1 MGRVRR
7 ELRVRGAV
15 QGVGFRPW
23 AARRARQLGLAGAAR
38 NGPEGV
44 ELAIEG
50 PSAAVER
57 FLAALRAAPPAG
69 ARIEAVELRASRP
82 RGALGFAIESS
93 EAGASTALPR
103 VPLDT
108 PVCDACRVE
117 LLEPGARRYRY
128 AFLHCAGCG
137 PRAAVLA
144 ALPWDRERS
153 ALAAF
158 PPCAAC
164 RAEYEDPDDRRH
176 HAESIACPAC
186 GPSLR
191 AVSPD
196 GAACDGDPVELA
208 AEALRGGGIVA
219 LLGYGGF
226 HLACDA
232 TQGAALAALRAR
244 KGRPAKPFAV
254 LVPDLETARQ
264 AARLAPE
271 DEALLAGPSRA
282 VVLAP
287 RRPAG
292 CAALRLAEGVAPGIA
307 DLGLLLPCAPLHWLL
322 LFAPGTAPGRGAPR
336 FPALVLTSAN
346 ASGEPTLH
354 RRVEARAALLG
365 LADLVVEHDRE
376 VLRPNDDPVFRSAPS
391 GPIPIRLSRGSA
403 PLVLRLPAGLRAPLP
418 VAALGGELKCAPALA
433 AGGEILVGEHVG
445 DLASVAAADAARERL
460 ADLARL
466 AGVVPAVLAH
476 DLHPDGVAGALAR
489 EIAPRRSAVQHHHA
503 HAAACLL
510 EHGRH
515 GPALALTLDGLG
527 YGSDGTLW
535 GGELLRVE
543 LAGFERL
550 AHLEPVP
557 LPGGDAAVREPWR
570 MAAVWLARA
579 FPEGAPRLAWHRR
592 REPARLA
599 AVQALAARGAAS
611 PLTSSCGRLFDAV
624 ASLLDLADEVSHEA
638 EAALAL
644 ESAAGEGGGASLALG
659 LAPALAD
666 REAPTAIP
674 VASLVRAI
682 VLARSRGAE
691 TGALAAAFHEGLAAR
706 LAAVATAFARR
717 LRLASVVLTGGCLQ
731 NRLLLE
737 TLRARLVS
745 SGLEVLTHRRLPPG
759 DGGLAA
765 GQAVVAVAR
774 EARAAL
780 ASPAPRR

>member
-1 MGRVRR
+1 M
-7 ELRVRGAV
+7 
-15 QGVGFRPW
+15 
-23 AARRARQLGLAGAAR
+23 
-38 NGPEGV
+38 
-44 ELAIEG
+44 
-50 PSAAVER
+50 
-57 FLAALRAAPPAG
+57 
-69 ARIEAVELRASRP
+69 
-82 RGALGFAIESS
+82 
-93 EAGASTALPR
+93 
-103 VPLDT
+103 
-108 PVCDACRVE
+108 
-117 LLEPGARRYRY
+117 
-128 AFLHCAGCG
+128 
-137 PRAAVLA
+137 
-144 ALPWDRERS
+144 
-153 ALAAF
+153 
-158 PPCAAC
+158 
-164 RAEYEDPDDRRH
+164 
-176 HAESIACPAC
+176 
-186 GPSLR
+186 
-191 AVSPD
+191 
-196 GAACDGDPVELA
+196 
-208 AEALRGGGIVA
+208 A

-354 RRVEARAALLG
+354 RRVEARAALRG

-535 GGELLRVE
+535 GGSCCGSSSPASNASRISSRCRCREETRRC
-543 LAGFERL
+543 AS
-550 AHLEPVP
+550 
-557 LPGGDAAVREPWR
+557 PGGWPPSGSRGPSRRVR
-570 MAAVWLARA
+570 RA
-579 FPEGAPRLAWHRR
+579 SPGT
-592 REPARLA
+592 
-599 AVQALAARGAAS
+599 GAAS
-611 PLTSSCGRLFDAV
+611 PPGWPRSRRSRR
-624 ASLLDLADEVSHEA
+624 
-638 EAALAL
+638 AA
-644 ESAAGEGGGASLALG
+644 
-659 LAPALAD
+659 P
-666 REAPTAIP
+666 R
-674 VASLVRAI
+674 
-682 VLARSRGAE
+682 ARSPPRAGGSS
-691 TGALAAAFHEGLAAR
+691 TR
-706 LAAVATAFARR
+706 S
-717 LRLASVVLTGGCLQ
+717 LR
-731 NRLLLE
+731 
-737 TLRARLVS
+737 S
-745 SGLEVLTHRRLPPG
+745 SIWRTK
-759 DGGLAA
+759 
-765 GQAVVAVAR
+765 
-774 EARAAL
+774 
-780 ASPAPRR
+780 